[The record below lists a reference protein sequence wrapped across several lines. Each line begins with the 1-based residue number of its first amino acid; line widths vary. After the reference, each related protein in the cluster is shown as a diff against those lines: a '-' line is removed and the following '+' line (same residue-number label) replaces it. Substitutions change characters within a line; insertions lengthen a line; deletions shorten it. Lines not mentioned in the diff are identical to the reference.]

1 MPATES
7 PDPLALSVGEE
18 ELKREWRRDLILSV
32 SIANLCFPEV
42 WRRLLFTS
50 RAFVPAYS
58 SADYLAA
65 ILNVLLVGT
74 TFFLI
79 LDLGRQS
86 GSALVQIASRYA
98 PLVVL
103 LIPLNFFRERY
114 IDDYG
119 SSPSVAWGQTQILLG
134 AVSGVILVYWI
145 RRWHRQ
151 ILVLAEVICLG
162 SFPLVVLT
170 FSQAGWRAASSDSP
184 SLLADRMTPLPSA
197 ASKPATRVLWLLF
210 DEMDQR
216 LTFSERP
223 ATLRLPEIDRLR
235 SEALSASEAYPPAA
249 QTWLSV
255 PALVT
260 GKPVTASR
268 LTASNEM
275 MVTFAGGTQEVDWSS
290 QDNVFSEARRA
301 GYRTAVVGWF
311 LPYCRVIPAALTSC
325 FWQPFDAPASG
336 QSLTA
341 AMWRQICYSLPW
353 EAKRDHILAYLS
365 ILEHAKIV
373 ATDPELDLVLVH
385 WPIPHAPAI
394 YDRRAGRFRFVS
406 HNPDWYLDNLALVDL
421 TVGQLRRAMEVS
433 GLWDQTTILLTSD
446 HPWRWS
452 ANLDGKTDPRVP
464 LMLKLAG
471 HKEPL
476 AYARP
481 FETLLLH
488 DLLLAL
494 LRGELPD
501 PNSVARWLDQRA
513 HPASKED

>member
-1 MPATES
+1 M
-7 PDPLALSVGEE
+7 GEE
-18 ELKREWRRDLILSV
+18 ELKRERQRDLILSV

-50 RAFVPAYS
+50 RAVVPAYS

-74 TFFLI
+74 MFFLI
-79 LDLGRQS
+79 LDLGRRS
-86 GSALVQIASRYA
+86 ASALVQIASRYA

-103 LIPLNFFRERY
+103 LIPLNYFREHY
-114 IDDYG
+114 LDDYG
-119 SSPSVAWGQTQILLG
+119 SSPSVAWGQAQILLG
-134 AVSGVILVYWI
+134 AVSAVILAYWI
-145 RRWHRQ
+145 RRWHRK
-151 ILVLAEVICLG
+151 ILAITEVICLG

-170 FSQAGWRAASSDSP
+170 FSQAGWRAVSSSFP
-184 SLLADRMTPLPSA
+184 SSLADRRAPLPSSA
-197 ASKPATRVLWLLF
+197 RKPTTRVLWLLF

-223 ATLRLPEIDRLR
+223 TSLRLPEIDRLHN
-235 SEALSASEAYPPAA
+235 EALSASEAYPPAA
-249 QTWLSV
+249 TTVVSM
-255 PALVT
+255 PALMT

-268 LTASNEM
+268 LAGRNQM
-275 MVTFAGGTQEVDWSS
+275 VVTFAGGTQEVDWSS
-290 QDNVFSEARRA
+290 QDNVFSEARQA
-301 GYRTAVVGWF
+301 GFRTALVGWY
-311 LPYCRVIPAALTSC
+311 LPYCRVIPAAFTSC
-325 FWQPFDAPASG
+325 FWQPSDAPASG

-353 EAKRDHILAYLS
+353 EAKRDHIFAYFS
-365 ILEHAKIV
+365 ILEHAQIV
-373 ATDPELDLVLVH
+373 ANDPELDLVLVH

-406 HNPDWYLDNLALVDL
+406 HNRDWYLDNLALVDR
-421 TVGQLRRAMEVS
+421 TVGQLRRAMEAS

-446 HPWRWS
+446 HSWRWS

-464 LMLKLAG
+464 LILKLAR

-476 AYARP
+476 YYARP

-494 LRGELPD
+494 LRGELTD

-513 HPASKED
+513 HPASKGD